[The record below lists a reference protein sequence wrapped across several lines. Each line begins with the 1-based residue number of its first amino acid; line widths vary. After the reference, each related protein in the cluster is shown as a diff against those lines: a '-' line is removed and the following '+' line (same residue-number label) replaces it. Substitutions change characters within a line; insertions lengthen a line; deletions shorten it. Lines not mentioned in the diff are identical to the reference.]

1 MARDLVGPSDENV
14 KSILNGI
21 DQEQKDKL
29 EKVSA
34 ESKNIYDKS
43 KKTTIIVGTILIGL
57 SFLGLFVDTMV
68 FVVALVFAI
77 IITIAIY
84 GAGQGKA
91 NTYFKKNVT
100 DDLVKAVLGPKGNYQ
115 SNQGWTPTFI
125 SGIKLFRM
133 GNIYSTKDRIT
144 GEIDGVD
151 FVVADVTSGN
161 KTVTYDSKGNRREHT
176 TYYFQG
182 VVAEYEFNSKK
193 VHGSLE
199 IREDEGGA
207 GYSLIYGRKDNVDF
221 EDIAFNKDFNVYT
234 KDKLQAFY
242 IMTPQFIEAFNEIK
256 RRIPGHLI
264 FSIQDGRMIV
274 AINGTHNNLGYSA
287 KSKDANSALESIIRE
302 ILPYKWFVDILN
314 LDQDFGQEAVREAKL
329 ASLKSKLD
337 SETNKNGEESDS
349 IINSIKEEL

>member
-1 MARDLVGPSDENV
+1 MARDLVGPSDENI

-34 ESKNIYDKS
+34 ESKKIYDKS
-43 KKTTIIVGTILIGL
+43 KKTSLIAGVVLIGL
-57 SFLGLFVDTMV
+57 SFLGLLVDTTI
-68 FVVALVFAI
+68 FIVALVFAVV
-77 IITIAIY
+77 ITMAIF
-84 GAGQGKA
+84 GAGRGKA
-91 NTYFKKNVT
+91 DAYFKNHVT
-100 DDLVKAVLGPKGNYQ
+100 DDLVKAVLGPKGTYQ
-115 SNQGWTPTFI
+115 ANQGWTRNFI
-125 SGIKLFRM
+125 TSIKLFRT

-151 FVVADVTSGN
+151 FAVADVTSGE
-161 KTVTYDSKGNRREHT
+161 KTVTYDSKGHRREQT

-182 VVAEYEFNSKK
+182 VVAEYEFNAKK

-207 GYSLIYGRKDNVDF
+207 GYSLLYGRKDNVDF
-221 EDIAFNKDFNVYT
+221 EDITFNKDFNVYT
-234 KDKLQAFY
+234 KDNLQAFY

-274 AINGTHNNLGYSA
+274 AINGTHNNLGYSSKA
-287 KSKDANSALESIIRE
+287 KDASDALESIIRE

-329 ASLKSKLD
+329 ASQKKKLD
-337 SETNKNGEESDS
+337 SEISKAGEESDS